1 MIHYRTDSE
10 IELLRK
16 AALLVGKT
24 LGEVGKHIRPG
35 IRTIELDK
43 IAEEFIRDHGAIP
56 AFKGYEGFPGS
67 LCISVNDAVVH
78 GIPGNYEL
86 RDGDIVSVDC
96 GTILDGYVGDSAYT
110 FTVGEVS
117 EEIKLFLQRS
127 KESLYKGIEQ
137 AVSGNRIGDIG
148 YAIQSY
154 VEQFGYGVV
163 RELVGHGVGRK
174 MHEDPQV
181 PNYGKRGTGTKLSE
195 GIVIAIEPM
204 ITMGSPRI
212 YMSEDNWSI
221 KTIDGAPAAHFE
233 HTIAVHKD
241 RVEILSSFE
250 DIERQ
255 IMAKDYGQEHP
266 WSPHWSRHHR

>member
-148 YAIQSY
+148 YAVQSY

-204 ITMGSPRI
+204 ITFGKKDIIQER
-212 YMSEDNWSI
+212 DGWTI
-221 KTIDGAPAAHFE
+221 KTKDRKPAAHFE
-233 HTIAVHKD
+233 HDVAVRNGKA
-241 RVEILSSFE
+241 EILSSFE
-250 DIERQ
+250 WIEGNQ
-255 IMAKDYGQEHP
+255 
-266 WSPHWSRHHR
+266 

>member
-110 FTVGEVS
+110 FTVGEVP

-204 ITMGSPRI
+204 ITFGKKDIIQER
-212 YMSEDNWSI
+212 DGWTI
-221 KTIDGAPAAHFE
+221 KTKDRKPAAHFE
-233 HTIAVHKD
+233 HDVAVRNGKA
-241 RVEILSSFE
+241 EILSSFE
-250 DIERQ
+250 WIEE
-255 IMAKDYGQEHP
+255 INK
-266 WSPHWSRHHR
+266 

>member
-137 AVSGNRIGDIG
+137 AVAGNRIGDIG

-204 ITMGSPRI
+204 ITFGKKDIIQER
-212 YMSEDNWSI
+212 DGWTI
-221 KTIDGAPAAHFE
+221 KTRDRKPAAHFE
-233 HTIAVHKD
+233 HDVAVRNGKA
-241 RVEILSSFE
+241 EILSSFE
-250 DIERQ
+250 WIEE
-255 IMAKDYGQEHP
+255 INK
-266 WSPHWSRHHR
+266 

>member
-1 MIHYRTDSE
+1 MIHYRTDKE
-10 IELLRK
+10 IELLRQ

-35 IRTIELDK
+35 VRTIELDK
-43 IAEEFIRDHGAIP
+43 IAEEFIRDHGAEP

-67 LCISVNDAVVH
+67 LCISVNEQVVH

-96 GTILDGYVGDSAYT
+96 GTVLNGYVGDSAYT

-117 EEIKLFLQRS
+117 EEIRLFLQRS

-137 AVSGNRIGDIG
+137 AIAGNRIGDIG
-148 YAIQSY
+148 YAVQTY
-154 VEQFGYGVV
+154 VEQYGYGVV

-174 MHEDPQV
+174 LHEDPQV

-195 GIVIAIEPM
+195 GMVIAIEPM
-204 ITMGSPRI
+204 ITLGNKAI
-212 YMSEDNWSI
+212 LQEKDGW
-221 KTIDGAPAAHFE
+221 TITTRDRKPAAHFE
-233 HTIAVHKD
+233 HDVAIRNGKA
-241 RVEILSSFE
+241 EILSSFE
-250 DIERQ
+250 WIEE
-255 IMAKDYGQEHP
+255 INK
-266 WSPHWSRHHR
+266 

>member
-110 FTVGEVS
+110 FTVGEVP

-181 PNYGKRGTGTKLSE
+181 PNYGKRGT
-195 GIVIAIEPM
+195 
-204 ITMGSPRI
+204 
-212 YMSEDNWSI
+212 
-221 KTIDGAPAAHFE
+221 
-233 HTIAVHKD
+233 
-241 RVEILSSFE
+241 
-250 DIERQ
+250 
-255 IMAKDYGQEHP
+255 
-266 WSPHWSRHHR
+266 

>member
-10 IELLRK
+10 IELLRN

-181 PNYGKRGTGTKLSE
+181 PNYGRRGTGTKLSE

-204 ITMGSPRI
+204 ITFGKKDIIQER
-212 YMSEDNWSI
+212 DGWTI
-221 KTIDGAPAAHFE
+221 KTKDRMPAAHFE
-233 HTIAVHKD
+233 HDVAVRNGKA
-241 RVEILSSFE
+241 EILSSFE
-250 DIERQ
+250 WIEGNQ
-255 IMAKDYGQEHP
+255 
-266 WSPHWSRHHR
+266 

>member
-35 IRTIELDK
+35 IRTIELDR

-117 EEIKLFLQRS
+117 EDIKLFLQRS

-137 AVSGNRIGDIG
+137 AVAGNRIGDIG

-195 GIVIAIEPM
+195 GLVIAIEPM
-204 ITMGSPRI
+204 ITFGKKDIIQER
-212 YMSEDNWSI
+212 DGWTI
-221 KTIDGAPAAHFE
+221 KTRDRKPAAHFE
-233 HTIAVHKD
+233 HDVAVRNGKA
-241 RVEILSSFE
+241 EILSSFE
-250 DIERQ
+250 WIEE
-255 IMAKDYGQEHP
+255 INK
-266 WSPHWSRHHR
+266 

>member
-1 MIHYRTDSE
+1 MIHYRTDKE

-43 IAEEFIRDHGAIP
+43 IAEEFIRDNGAVP
-56 AFKGYEGFPGS
+56 AFKGYGGFPGS

-96 GTILDGYVGDSAYT
+96 GTILNGYVGDSAYT

-137 AVSGNRIGDIG
+137 AVAGNRIGDIG

-174 MHEDPQV
+174 LHEDPQV
-181 PNYGKRGTGTKLSE
+181 PNYGRRGTGTKLSE

-204 ITMGSPRI
+204 ITLGKRDI
-212 YMSEDNWSI
+212 IQERDGWTI
-221 KTIDGAPAAHFE
+221 KTKDRMPAAHFE
-233 HTIAVHKD
+233 HDVAIRDGKA
-241 RVEILSSFE
+241 EILSSFE
-250 DIERQ
+250 WVEEI
-255 IMAKDYGQEHP
+255 IK
-266 WSPHWSRHHR
+266 

>member
-35 IRTIELDK
+35 IRTIELDR

-137 AVSGNRIGDIG
+137 AVAGNRIGDIG

-181 PNYGKRGTGTKLSE
+181 PNYGRRGTGTKLSE

-204 ITMGSPRI
+204 ITLGKKDIVQER
-212 YMSEDNWSI
+212 DGWTI
-221 KTIDGAPAAHFE
+221 KTKDRKPAAHFE
-233 HTIAVHKD
+233 HDVAVRNGKA
-241 RVEILSSFE
+241 EILSSFE
-250 DIERQ
+250 WIEE
-255 IMAKDYGQEHP
+255 INK
-266 WSPHWSRHHR
+266 

>member
-10 IELLRK
+10 IELLRQ

-43 IAEEFIRDHGAIP
+43 IAEEFIRDHGAVP

-67 LCISVNDAVVH
+67 LCVSVNDAVVH

-96 GTILDGYVGDSAYT
+96 GTILNGYVGDSAYT

-117 EEIKLFLQRS
+117 EEIKTFLQRS

-137 AVSGNRIGDIG
+137 AISGNRIGDIG
-148 YAIQSY
+148 YAIQNY

-181 PNYGKRGTGTKLSE
+181 PNYGRRGTGVKLSE

-204 ITMGSPRI
+204 ITLGKRDVVQ
-212 YMSEDNWSI
+212 ERDGW
-221 KTIDGAPAAHFE
+221 TIRTKDRKPAAHFE
-233 HTIAVHKD
+233 HDVAIRNGKA
-241 RVEILSSFE
+241 EILSSFE
-250 DIERQ
+250 WIEE
-255 IMAKDYGQEHP
+255 INK
-266 WSPHWSRHHR
+266 

>member
-86 RDGDIVSVDC
+86 RDGDIVSIDC

-127 KESLYKGIEQ
+127 KDSLYKGIEQ

-174 MHEDPQV
+174 LHEDPQV
-181 PNYGKRGTGTKLSE
+181 PNYGRRGTGTKLSE

-204 ITMGSPRI
+204 ITFGKKDIIQER
-212 YMSEDNWSI
+212 DGWTI
-221 KTIDGAPAAHFE
+221 KTKDRKPAAHFE
-233 HTIAVHKD
+233 HDVAVRNGKA
-241 RVEILSSFE
+241 EILSSFE
-250 DIERQ
+250 WIEGNQ
-255 IMAKDYGQEHP
+255 
-266 WSPHWSRHHR
+266 

>member
-86 RDGDIVSVDC
+86 RDGDIVSIDC

-204 ITMGSPRI
+204 ITFGKKDIIQER
-212 YMSEDNWSI
+212 DGWTI
-221 KTIDGAPAAHFE
+221 KTKDRKPAAHFE
-233 HTIAVHKD
+233 HDVAVRNGKA
-241 RVEILSSFE
+241 EILSSFE
-250 DIERQ
+250 WIEGNQ
-255 IMAKDYGQEHP
+255 
-266 WSPHWSRHHR
+266 

>member
-110 FTVGEVS
+110 FTVGEVP

-204 ITMGSPRI
+204 ITFGKRDI
-212 YMSEDNWSI
+212 IQERDGWTI
-221 KTIDGAPAAHFE
+221 KTKDRMPAAHFE
-233 HTIAVHKD
+233 HDVAIRNGKA
-241 RVEILSSFE
+241 EILSSFE
-250 DIERQ
+250 WIEE
-255 IMAKDYGQEHP
+255 INK
-266 WSPHWSRHHR
+266 

>member
-1 MIHYRTDSE
+1 MIHYRTDKE
-10 IELLRK
+10 IELLRQ

-67 LCISVNDAVVH
+67 LCISVNEQVVH
-78 GIPGNYEL
+78 GIPGSYEL

-137 AVSGNRIGDIG
+137 AVAGNRIGDIG
-148 YAIQSY
+148 YAVQSY
-154 VEQFGYGVV
+154 VEHYGYGVV

-181 PNYGKRGTGTKLSE
+181 PNYGKRGTGIRLSE
-195 GIVIAIEPM
+195 GMVIAIEPM
-204 ITMGSPRI
+204 ITLGNRNI
-212 YMSEDNWSI
+212 FQEKDGW
-221 KTIDGAPAAHFE
+221 TITTRDRKPAAHFE
-233 HTIAVHKD
+233 HDVAIRNGKAD
-241 RVEILSSFE
+241 ILSSFE
-250 DIERQ
+250 WIE
-255 IMAKDYGQEHP
+255 QEI
-266 WSPHWSRHHR
+266 SK

>member
-35 IRTIELDK
+35 IRTIELDR

-96 GTILDGYVGDSAYT
+96 GTVLDGYVGDSAYT

-117 EEIKLFLQRS
+117 EEIRLFLQRS

-137 AVSGNRIGDIG
+137 AVAGNRIGDIG

-181 PNYGKRGTGTKLSE
+181 PNYGRRGTGTKLSE

-204 ITMGSPRI
+204 ITLGKKDIIQER
-212 YMSEDNWSI
+212 DGWTI
-221 KTIDGAPAAHFE
+221 KTRDRKPAAHFE
-233 HTIAVHKD
+233 HDVAVRNGKA
-241 RVEILSSFE
+241 EILSSFE
-250 DIERQ
+250 WIEE
-255 IMAKDYGQEHP
+255 INK
-266 WSPHWSRHHR
+266 

>member
-16 AALLVGKT
+16 SALLVGKT

-86 RDGDIVSVDC
+86 RDGDIVSIDC

-174 MHEDPQV
+174 LHEDPQV
-181 PNYGKRGTGTKLSE
+181 PNYGRRGTGTKLSE

-204 ITMGSPRI
+204 ITFGKKDIIQER
-212 YMSEDNWSI
+212 DGWTI
-221 KTIDGAPAAHFE
+221 KTKDRKPAAHFE
-233 HTIAVHKD
+233 HDVAVRNGKA
-241 RVEILSSFE
+241 EILSSFE
-250 DIERQ
+250 WIEGNQ
-255 IMAKDYGQEHP
+255 
-266 WSPHWSRHHR
+266 

>member
-1 MIHYRTDSE
+1 MIHYRTDKE

-35 IRTIELDK
+35 IRTIELDR
-43 IAEEFIRDHGAIP
+43 IAEEFIRDNGAIP
-56 AFKGYEGFPGS
+56 AFKGYGGFPGS

-137 AVSGNRIGDIG
+137 AVAGNRIGDIG

-174 MHEDPQV
+174 LHEDPQV

-204 ITMGSPRI
+204 VTFGKRDIIQERDGWT
-212 YMSEDNWSI
+212 I
-221 KTIDGAPAAHFE
+221 KTKDRMPAAHFE
-233 HTIAVHKD
+233 HDVAIRNGKA
-241 RVEILSSFE
+241 EILSSFE
-250 DIERQ
+250 WIEE
-255 IMAKDYGQEHP
+255 INK
-266 WSPHWSRHHR
+266 

>member
-174 MHEDPQV
+174 LHEDPQV

-204 ITMGSPRI
+204 ITFGKSDIIQER
-212 YMSEDNWSI
+212 DGWTI
-221 KTIDGAPAAHFE
+221 KTKDRKPAAHFE
-233 HTIAVHKD
+233 HDVAIRNGKA
-241 RVEILSSFE
+241 EILSSFE
-250 DIERQ
+250 WIEGNQ
-255 IMAKDYGQEHP
+255 
-266 WSPHWSRHHR
+266 

>member
-43 IAEEFIRDHGAIP
+43 IAEEFIRDHGAVP

-86 RDGDIVSVDC
+86 RDGDIVSIDC

-204 ITMGSPRI
+204 ITFGKKDIIQER
-212 YMSEDNWSI
+212 DGWTI
-221 KTIDGAPAAHFE
+221 KTKDRKPAAHFE
-233 HTIAVHKD
+233 HDIAVRNGKA
-241 RVEILSSFE
+241 EILSSFE
-250 DIERQ
+250 WIEGNQ
-255 IMAKDYGQEHP
+255 
-266 WSPHWSRHHR
+266 

>member
-174 MHEDPQV
+174 LHEDPQV
-181 PNYGKRGTGTKLSE
+181 PNYGRRGTGTKLSE

-204 ITMGSPRI
+204 ITFGKKDIIQER
-212 YMSEDNWSI
+212 DGWTI
-221 KTIDGAPAAHFE
+221 KTKDRKLAAHFE
-233 HTIAVHKD
+233 HDVAVRNGKA
-241 RVEILSSFE
+241 EILSSFE
-250 DIERQ
+250 WIEGNQ
-255 IMAKDYGQEHP
+255 
-266 WSPHWSRHHR
+266 

>member
-35 IRTIELDK
+35 IRTIELDR

-137 AVSGNRIGDIG
+137 AVAGNRIGDIG

-181 PNYGKRGTGTKLSE
+181 PNYGRRGTGTKLSE

-204 ITMGSPRI
+204 ITFGKKDIIQER
-212 YMSEDNWSI
+212 DGWTI
-221 KTIDGAPAAHFE
+221 KTKDRKPAAHFE
-233 HTIAVHKD
+233 HDVAVRNGKA
-241 RVEILSSFE
+241 EILSSFE
-250 DIERQ
+250 WIEE
-255 IMAKDYGQEHP
+255 INK
-266 WSPHWSRHHR
+266 

>member
-86 RDGDIVSVDC
+86 RDGDIVSIDC

-174 MHEDPQV
+174 LHEDPQV
-181 PNYGKRGTGTKLSE
+181 PNYGRRGTGTKLSE

-204 ITMGSPRI
+204 ITFGKKDIIQER
-212 YMSEDNWSI
+212 DGWTI
-221 KTIDGAPAAHFE
+221 KTKDRKLAAHFE
-233 HTIAVHKD
+233 HDVAVRNGKA
-241 RVEILSSFE
+241 EILSSFE
-250 DIERQ
+250 WIEGNQ
-255 IMAKDYGQEHP
+255 
-266 WSPHWSRHHR
+266 

>member
-1 MIHYRTDSE
+1 MIHYRTDKE
-10 IELLRK
+10 IELLRN

-43 IAEEFIRDHGAIP
+43 IAEEFIRDNGAIP
-56 AFKGYEGFPGS
+56 AFKGYGGFPGS

-137 AVSGNRIGDIG
+137 AVAGNRIGDIG

-174 MHEDPQV
+174 LHEDPQV
-181 PNYGKRGTGTKLSE
+181 PNFGRRGTGVRLRKNTTL
-195 GIVIAIEPM
+195 AIEPM
-204 ITMGSPRI
+204 VNMGTHKVYISGWDCITLDKLPSAHYENTVVI
-212 YMSEDNWSI
+212 TDN
-221 KTIDGAPAAHFE
+221 G
-233 HTIAVHKD
+233 
-241 RVEILSSFE
+241 VEILTL
-250 DIERQ
+250 
-255 IMAKDYGQEHP
+255 
-266 WSPHWSRHHR
+266 

>member
-1 MIHYRTDSE
+1 MIHYRTDKE
-10 IELLRK
+10 IELLRN

-43 IAEEFIRDHGAIP
+43 IAEEFIRDNGAIP
-56 AFKGYEGFPGS
+56 AFKGYGGFPGS

-96 GTILDGYVGDSAYT
+96 GTILNGYVGDSAYT

-127 KESLYKGIEQ
+127 KKSLYKGIEQ
-137 AVSGNRIGDIG
+137 AVAGNRIGDIG

-163 RELVGHGVGRK
+163 REMVGHGVGRK
-174 MHEDPQV
+174 LHEDPQV

-204 ITMGSPRI
+204 ITFGKRDI
-212 YMSEDNWSI
+212 IQERDGW
-221 KTIDGAPAAHFE
+221 TIRTKDRMPAAHFE
-233 HTIAVHKD
+233 HDVAIRDGKA
-241 RVEILSSFE
+241 EILSSFE
-250 DIERQ
+250 WVEEIN
-255 IMAKDYGQEHP
+255 K
-266 WSPHWSRHHR
+266 

>member
-86 RDGDIVSVDC
+86 RDGDIVSIDC
-96 GTILDGYVGDSAYT
+96 GTILNGYVGDSAYT

-117 EEIKLFLQRS
+117 DEIKLFLQRS

-174 MHEDPQV
+174 LHEDPQV

-204 ITMGSPRI
+204 VTFGKKDIIQERDGWT
-212 YMSEDNWSI
+212 I
-221 KTIDGAPAAHFE
+221 KTKDRMPAAHFE
-233 HTIAVHKD
+233 HDVAVRNGKA
-241 RVEILSSFE
+241 EILSSFE
-250 DIERQ
+250 WIEE
-255 IMAKDYGQEHP
+255 INK
-266 WSPHWSRHHR
+266 

>member
-154 VEQFGYGVV
+154 VEQFGDGVV

-204 ITMGSPRI
+204 ITFGKKDIIQER
-212 YMSEDNWSI
+212 DGWTI
-221 KTIDGAPAAHFE
+221 KTKDRKPAAHFE
-233 HTIAVHKD
+233 HDVAVRNGKA
-241 RVEILSSFE
+241 EILSSFE
-250 DIERQ
+250 WIEGNQ
-255 IMAKDYGQEHP
+255 
-266 WSPHWSRHHR
+266 